1 MNKKKGL
8 AKATTPLL
16 FRDDY
21 SLFNERRVIFMTQTL
36 NFDKQS
42 AAATK
47 NREFKIAY
55 IRHVE
60 QYINDLLERKG
71 YVYLNTI
78 YENLGIEWDPFLEN
92 TVYIYDRENPRLI
105 MFDVNEFEV
114 DEDLII
120 TILH

>member
-1 MNKKKGL
+1 M
-8 AKATTPLL
+8 A
-16 FRDDY
+16 
-21 SLFNERRVIFMTQTL
+21 QTL

-47 NREFKIAY
+47 NREFNLAY
-55 IRHVE
+55 IKRVE
-60 QYINDLLERKG
+60 LYINEVLERKG

-78 YENLGIEWDPFLEN
+78 YENLGFEWNPLWEN
-92 TVYIYDRENPRLI
+92 TVYIYDKENPRWI

-114 DEDLII
+114 DEYLSI